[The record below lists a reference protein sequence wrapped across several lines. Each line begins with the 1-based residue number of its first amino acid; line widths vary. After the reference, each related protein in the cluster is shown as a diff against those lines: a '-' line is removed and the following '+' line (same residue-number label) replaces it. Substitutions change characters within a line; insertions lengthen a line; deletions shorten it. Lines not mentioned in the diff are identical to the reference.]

1 MRVFILTI
9 AMLLSLVARV
19 PAQEAV
25 MSQLERYLASDS
37 CSWDALARQSFAD
50 KALTAS
56 EAADAQ
62 RALVERRREEL
73 RAERAGEMQALE
85 IVLGEFRMPF
95 FFKTFGDKPAEGR
108 SLFISLHGGGGAPKR
123 VNDRQWNNQQ
133 RLYEPA
139 EGVYVA
145 PRAPTD
151 TWNLWHEGHIMP
163 LFDRLIEDMVLFEG
177 VDPNRVYLMGYSAGG
192 DGVYQLA
199 PRMADRWA
207 AAAMMAGHPNDA
219 APQNLRNIG
228 FAIYVGGRDAAYHRN
243 EVAAAWGDKLKALRD
258 RDPGGYAHLVTIY
271 PDKGHWMDGQDA
283 SALPW
288 MANFAR
294 DPLAGKIVWRKDGH
308 PQPRFYWL
316 GADPDSW
323 TGGEL
328 VTAEREGQT
337 IHLAGFETIPPGLMI
352 YANDQM
358 LDLNQP
364 VSLEWNQVT
373 RTVQPRR
380 TIATIHRSLTQ
391 RFDPRCVFS
400 SEIPCRLPLSE

>member
-177 VDPNRVYLMGYSAGG
+177 VDPNRVYL
-192 DGVYQLA
+192 
-199 PRMADRWA
+199 
-207 AAAMMAGHPNDA
+207 
-219 APQNLRNIG
+219 
-228 FAIYVGGRDAAYHRN
+228 
-243 EVAAAWGDKLKALRD
+243 
-258 RDPGGYAHLVTIY
+258 IY

-358 LDLNQP
+358 PDLNQP